1 MIGFGIIGT
10 GAVAS
15 HHIKSIQE
23 LKGCALIGMSSADP
37 ERAKAAAKKFQIP
50 TFSNHLDLIQ
60 HHEVQVVCICTA
72 SGNHL
77 EPSLAAAAAGKHI
90 LVEKPLEVSLER
102 ADQMIEACVK
112 AKVQLGCIFQN
123 RFSPDYLRLKQA
135 LSEGQLGKL
144 LLGNAYIKWYR
155 PESYY
160 SSSSWKGTLKGD
172 GGAALINQGIH
183 TIDLLLDLMGPV
195 KSVFGKVR
203 TVLHNIEGEDLGIG
217 ILQFE
222 NGALGTIE
230 GSTSIY
236 PGYPQRLEIY
246 GEHGSIILEGGQI
259 IAYNL
264 KSGNSPELTA
274 PPSDSSGAADPNAI
288 GHQLHKAQIKD
299 FIEAIQD
306 NRAPIVDGKTGR
318 KSLELILKLY
328 ESSKTG
334 KELFL

>member
-1 MIGFGIIGT
+1 MISFGIIGT

-23 LKGCALIGMSSADP
+23 LEGCALIGMSSADP

-50 TFSNHLDLIQ
+50 TFSNHLELIQ
-60 HHEVQVVCICTA
+60 HPEVQVVCICTA

-77 EPSLAAAAAGKHI
+77 EPCLAAAAAGKHI

-102 ADQMIEACVK
+102 ADQMLQACAKANVK
-112 AKVQLGCIFQN
+112 LGCIFQN
-123 RFSPDYLRLKQA
+123 RFSPDYLRLKKA
-135 LSEGQLGKL
+135 LSAGQLGKL
-144 LLGNAYIKWYR
+144 FLGNAYIKWYR
-155 PESYY
+155 PERYY

-195 KSVFGKVR
+195 KSVFGKVK

-264 KSGNSPELTA
+264 KSGNSPELTN
-274 PPSDSSGAADPNAI
+274 PPTDSSGATDPNAI
-288 GHQLHKAQIKD
+288 GHTLHKAQIKD
-299 FIEAIQD
+299 FIEAIQED
-306 NRAPIVDGKTGR
+306 RAPIIDGKAGR

-334 KELFL
+334 TELFL

>member
-10 GAVAS
+10 GAVAT

-23 LKGCALIGMSSADP
+23 LEGCTLIGMSSADP
-37 ERAKAAAKKFQIP
+37 ERARLAAQKFQTP
-50 TFSNHLDLIQ
+50 TFSNHLELIQ
-60 HHEVQVVCICTA
+60 HPDVQVICICTA

-77 EPSLAAAAAGKHI
+77 EPCLAAAKAGKHV

-102 ADQMIEACVK
+102 ADQMIVACEEAGI
-112 AKVQLGCIFQN
+112 QLGCVFQN

-135 LSEGQLGKL
+135 IAEGHLGKL

-155 PESYY
+155 SDTYY

-183 TIDLLLDLMGPV
+183 TIDLLLDLMGTV
-195 KSVFGKVR
+195 KSVFGKIR
-203 TVLHNIEGEDLGIG
+203 TVLHDIEGEDLGLG

-236 PGYPQRLEIY
+236 PGYPARLEIY
-246 GEHGSIILEGGQI
+246 GDQGSILLEAGQI
-259 IAYNL
+259 VEYNL
-264 KSGNSPELTA
+264 KSGKNQELTTK
-274 PPSDSSGAADPNAI
+274 STSSTGASDPNAI

-299 FIEAIQD
+299 FVEAIQL
-306 NRAPIVDGKTGR
+306 NRPPIVDGKTGR
-318 KSLELILKLY
+318 KALELILKLY